1 MAASNHSY
9 YVVMEDHGKNGLE
22 AIVHPEET
30 RRAIVDRLKK
40 GDYASSII
48 AFIHHVDDLLIEDVT
63 AELFDEAEIELR
75 AEHVASRADRIANT
89 QDHARK
95 LVREAV

>member
-1 MAASNHSY
+1 MAQRTKHSY
-9 YVVMEDHGKNGLE
+9 FIVMEDHGKNGLE

-40 GDYASSII
+40 GDYTPTI

-63 AELFDEAEIELR
+63 AELFNEAEIELR
-75 AEHVASRADRIANT
+75 AEHIASRADRLANT
-89 QDHARK
+89 QDHNRK